1 MKIDGHYQIPAPAE
15 QIYAALQDPD
25 VLTRCIPGCEKMEK
39 SGDDRYRVTLKLGVA
54 AIKGTYTGSIAI
66 ADKRPGEALT
76 LLAEGSGAP
85 GFVKGHGRVVLSGR
99 GEATELAVEGDAQ
112 VGGKVAAVGQRMLGG
127 VSKQLMNEF
136 FNRLKAELSPS

>member
-1 MKIDGHYQIPAPAE
+1 MKIEGRYQIPAPADR
-15 QIYAALQDPD
+15 IYAALQDPD

-39 SGDDRYRVTLKLGVA
+39 SGDDRYRVTLRLGVA
-54 AIKGTYTGSIAI
+54 AIKGSYTGSIAI

-76 LLAEGSGAP
+76 LLAEGNGAP
-85 GFVKGHGRVVLSGR
+85 GFVKGQGRVLLTEQA
-99 GEATELAVEGDAQ
+99 EATELTVEGDAQ

-136 FNRLKAELSPS
+136 FNRLKAEFTPA